1 MAESGAAQAE
11 ETSWTC
17 ARCEVTVSFADGV
30 ERPRL
35 PSTWAREGGLL
46 YCLSCRRE
54 MAGEAGLEGIDE
66 DTPNEK
72 RLQLRSQ
79 ARIEFE
85 ISRDPGRPDN
95 QIAKACRTSTVAVR
109 KARAR
114 LGIEA
119 PEPS

>member
-1 MAESGAAQAE
+1 MTEPELARGEKS
-11 ETSWTC
+11 SWTC
-17 ARCEVTVSFADGV
+17 ARCEVTVSFTDAV

-35 PSTWAREGGLL
+35 PSTWASEDGVL

-54 MAGEAGLEGIDE
+54 MAGEAGLDGLGE
-66 DTPNEK
+66 DAPNEK

-85 ISRDPGRPDN
+85 INRDPGRPDN
-95 QIAKACRTSTVAVR
+95 QIANACRTSTLAVR

-114 LGIEA
+114 LGM
-119 PEPS
+119 EPPGTA